1 MKTSTFIR
9 NAVHKHLI
17 YTPEQE
23 TKVKTEFL
31 CICFRFYY
39 LDSKEALWDNWNKVH
54 RFIKEELGHKTINA
68 LLPYITGEERQNIRR
83 MYAEFIALHFEE
95 QGD

>member
-9 NAVHKHLI
+9 NAVHEYLT
-17 YTPEQE
+17 YTFEQE
-23 TKVKTEFL
+23 SKVKTEFL
-31 CICFRFYY
+31 CICFRLYY
-39 LDSKEALWDNWNKVH
+39 LNKGEELWHNWNKVH
-54 RFIKEELGHKTINA
+54 RFIKADIGHKAINA
-68 LLPYITGEERQNIRR
+68 LLPYVTGTERQNIRR